1 MQNLLITPWL
11 AVAMGGTIGALCR
24 YFIASQLFVASVG
37 KLPLATICVNL
48 TGSGLMGF
56 AYILIIEKSWLNP
69 EWRNLLMAGFLGAF
83 TTFSTFALEALSLWQ
98 TNHHGIAISYVLI
111 NVIGSLLCVFI
122 GAELT
127 MKLF

>member
-1 MQNLLITPWL
+1 MQNFLMSPWL
-11 AVAMGGTIGALCR
+11 AVALGGAFGASCR
-24 YFIASQLFVASVG
+24 YYVATQLALNTFA

-48 TGSGLMGF
+48 AGSGLMGF
-56 AYILIIEKSWLNP
+56 IYILIIDKGWLNP

-98 TNHHGIAISYVLI
+98 TNNHGVAIGYVLI
-111 NVIGSLLCVFI
+111 NVVGSLLCVFI
-122 GAELT
+122 GAQLA